1 MVELIDWPSVSY
13 ANIYNYLINTPS
25 EYTHEMLK
33 AYKSIDGYNFF
44 VNRWVSN
51 IVVTQIE
58 GRHHYLFTAIVK
70 HSQTLSATP
79 LKVWVGC
86 KSNGEVV
93 TAHCTCIAGIG
104 EVCSHIAG
112 VLFAAEA
119 NTQVKQQQSCTSLP
133 CAWLPPSFRS
143 VEYFLCLILT
153 SEHQSKKERAVKLL
167 ALTQHQPQRKV
178 Y

>member
-1 MVELIDWPSVSY
+1 
-13 ANIYNYLINTPS
+13 
-25 EYTHEMLK
+25 MLK

-44 VNRWVSN
+44 VNGWVSN

-58 GRHHYLFTAIVK
+58 GRHHYHFTAIVK

-93 TAHCTCIAGIG
+93 TAHCTCMAGIG

-178 Y
+178 